1 MAAPNLASPTT
12 ITGKTVYVTPSATTE
27 TTLLT
32 NAASSNRAL
41 RLTALLLTNVN
52 GTNTVDATVR
62 LYNAASAG
70 TAFQITRTMT
80 VPAGAAIVVLGRDSS
95 LWLEEDRRITVQSS
109 AANDLTVFCSYEEV
123 A

>member
-1 MAAPNLASPTT
+1 MAAPNLNAPTT
-12 ITGKTVYVTPSATTE
+12 ITGKTVHVTPANTSE
-27 TTLLT
+27 TALLT
-32 NAASSNRAL
+32 NAASSGKAL

-70 TAFQITRTMT
+70 TAFQIAKTMT

-109 AANDLTVFCSYEEV
+109 AANDLTVFLSYEEV